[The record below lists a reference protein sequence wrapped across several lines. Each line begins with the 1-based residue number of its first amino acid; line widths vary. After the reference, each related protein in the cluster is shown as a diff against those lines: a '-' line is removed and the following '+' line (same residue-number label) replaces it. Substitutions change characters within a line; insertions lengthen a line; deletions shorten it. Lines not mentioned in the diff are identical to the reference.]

1 MSSECTVRIPTSQN
15 IHFIHSKLK
24 SHVIIFNPPY
34 TILDILRPYVS
45 STGRE
50 IRIVI
55 DHASRDVRI
64 VEGSIRSHVLQT
76 TVWAFQRHR
85 LAPSVVRPPITA
97 LRPPHSPITVR
108 GRRPPQSTGQECPIC
123 YEMIYQNDMCTL
135 PCAHMFHGSCVTQ
148 WLRQN
153 PSCPVCRTHV

>member
-34 TILDILRPYVS
+34 AILNILRPYVS

-76 TVWAFQRHR
+76 AVWAFQQHR
-85 LAPSVVRPPITA
+85 LAPVRQVAHPTT
-97 LRPPHSPITVR
+97 RPHVWDKWTPHP
-108 GRRPPQSTGQECPIC
+108 TGKECPIC
-123 YEMIYQNDMCTL
+123 YDMIYQNDMCAL
-135 PCAHMFHGSCVTQ
+135 PCAHIFHGSCVTQ

>member
-34 TILDILRPYVS
+34 AILNILRPYVS
-45 STGRE
+45 SVGRE

-76 TVWAFQRHR
+76 TVWAFQHHR
-85 LAPSVVRPPITA
+85 LAPSVTRPHAPITI
-97 LRPPHSPITVR
+97 RPQ
-108 GRRPPQSTGQECPIC
+108 QSTGKECPIC
-123 YEMIYQNDMCTL
+123 YEMIYQNDMSTL
-135 PCAHMFHGSCVTQ
+135 PCAHLFHGSCVTQ

>member
-1 MSSECTVRIPTSQN
+1 MSSECTVRIPSSQN

-24 SHVIIFNPPY
+24 SHVIIFDPPY
-34 TILDILRPYVS
+34 SILNVLGPYVS

-50 IRIVI
+50 IRILI

-76 TVWAFQRHR
+76 AVWAFQQHR
-85 LAPSVVRPPITA
+85 LAPVRQVTQPAVRPLAT
-97 LRPPHSPITVR
+97 LH
-108 GRRPPQSTGQECPIC
+108 STGKECPIC
-123 YEMIYQNDMCTL
+123 YDMIYQHDMSTL
-135 PCAHMFHGSCVTQ
+135 PCTHLFHGSCVQQ

>member
-34 TILDILRPYVS
+34 AILNILRPYVS

-85 LAPSVVRPPITA
+85 LAPSIVRPPITA

-123 YEMIYQNDMCTL
+123 YEMIYQNDMCAL
-135 PCAHMFHGSCVTQ
+135 PCAHLFHGSCVTQ